1 MRTVGE
7 RPRHSLVRPSMVIIK
22 VSAKTVL
29 EQDLLQAH
37 SYWQHSILVG
47 YSTERQSFLSTE
59 LWHMPSIST
68 ETDRSLWVWSKSS
81 LHGEFWNRQGY
92 TERLCLKSNNNK
104 WTKQLKKE
112 VSWCCG
118 LKLSRAPC
126 HWEILHWQLTIWQ
139 CLQIQQDMI
148 TIWWNIILQILPA
161 LPYSITLLTDSTQ
174 NQECRIIWEYK
185 NQEADPGV
193 T

>member
-37 SYWQHSILVG
+37 SYWQRSILVG

-112 VSWCCG
+112 VSWC
-118 LKLSRAPC
+118 LWFKVVQSSMPLRNSS
-126 HWEILHWQLTIWQ
+126 LTTHN
-139 CLQIQQDMI
+139 M
-148 TIWWNIILQILPA
+148 A
-161 LPYSITLLTDSTQ
+161 MS
-174 NQECRIIWEYK
+174 
-185 NQEADPGV
+185 ADPTRYDYNLMEHYHANSTCFAIFNNSTHRFHPKPRV
-193 T
+193 